1 MDIDIAPKP
10 VPQRNPRMNRK
21 IKGYGWVPDLPDQRD
36 LRYAAPRR
44 ILAALPKSCNL
55 RPRCPP
61 VLDQGELGSCTANA
75 IASAHRFDQMRQAVA
90 GHFLPSRLFIYYN
103 ERSLEGTVKEDAGA
117 QIRDGI
123 KTLAKQG
130 ACPESLWPYDI
141 AKFAKRPPR
150 AAYREAEKHQAIL
163 YQRLTPTLRQLKG
176 CLAEGY
182 PFVFGFSVYE
192 SFESAAVARTG
203 KAPLPGKDERSIG
216 GHAVLATGY
225 DDRRQRFVIMN
236 SWGAGWG
243 DKGYFTLPY
252 AYLTSDGL
260 ADDFW
265 TVRRVET

>member
-1 MDIDIAPKP
+1 
-10 VPQRNPRMNRK
+10 MNRK